1 MEMKE
6 KRQRAIREILS
17 TRSVSTQQELMDALQ
32 EKSISATQATLSRD
46 IRELGIVKQQDESG
60 KTRSCLPRQEDVSRL
75 SLPLIVTEA
84 VRSVDCAAN
93 IVVVKCRSGMADA
106 ACAALDEMALDWVV
120 GTIAGDDTI
129 FILLRTQK
137 QAAGF
142 AAQLRQLLSDKM

>member
-60 KTRSCLPRQEDVSRL
+60 KTRYCLPRQEDVSRL

>member
-6 KRQRAIREILS
+6 QRQSAIREILS
-17 TRSVSTQQELMDALQ
+17 TQRVSTQQELMDALQ
-32 EKSISATQATLSRD
+32 EKAIFATQATVSRD
-46 IRELGIVKQQDESG
+46 IRELGIVKQQEESG
-60 KTRSCLPRQEDVSRL
+60 KYRYCLPQREDVSRL
-75 SLPLIVTEA
+75 SLPLIITES
-84 VRSVDCAAN
+84 VRLVDCAAN

-106 ACAALDEMALDWVV
+106 ACAALDDMALDWVV

-142 AAQLRQLLSDKM
+142 AAQLRQLLSDKT

>member
-6 KRQRAIREILS
+6 KRQSAIREILS

-60 KTRSCLPRQEDVSRL
+60 KTRYCLPRQEDVSRL

-142 AAQLRQLLSDKM
+142 AAQLRQLLSEKL

>member
-17 TRSVSTQQELMDALQ
+17 TRSVSTQQKLIDALQ

-60 KTRSCLPRQEDVSRL
+60 KTRYCLPRQEDVSRL

-142 AAQLRQLLSDKM
+142 AAQLRQLLSEKL

>member
-60 KTRSCLPRQEDVSRL
+60 KTRYCLPRQEDVSRL

-120 GTIAGDDTI
+120 VTIAGDDTI

-142 AAQLRQLLSDKM
+142 AAQLRQLLSEKL

>member
-6 KRQRAIREILS
+6 QRQSAIREILS
-17 TRSVSTQQELMDALQ
+17 TQRVSTQQELMDALQ
-32 EKSISATQATLSRD
+32 EKAIFATQATVSRH
-46 IRELGIVKQQDESG
+46 IPELGIVKQQEQSV
-60 KTRSCLPRQEDVSRL
+60 KYRYCLPQREDVSRL
-75 SLPLIVTEA
+75 SLPLIITES
-84 VRSVDCAAN
+84 VRLVDCAAN

-106 ACAALDEMALDWVV
+106 ACAALDDMALDWVV

-142 AAQLRQLLSDKM
+142 AAQLRQLLSDKT

>member
-32 EKSISATQATLSRD
+32 EKSIFATQATLSRD

-60 KTRSCLPRQEDVSRL
+60 KTRYCLPRQEDVSRL

-142 AAQLRQLLSDKM
+142 AAQLRQLLSEKL

>member
-6 KRQRAIREILS
+6 KRQSAIREILS

-32 EKSISATQATLSRD
+32 EKAISATQATLSRD

-60 KTRSCLPRQEDVSRL
+60 KTRYCLPRQEDVSRL

>member
-17 TRSVSTQQELMDALQ
+17 ARSVSTQQELMDALQ
-32 EKSISATQATLSRD
+32 EKAISATQATLSRD

-60 KTRSCLPRQEDVSRL
+60 KTRYCLPRQEDVSRL

-142 AAQLRQLLSDKM
+142 AAQLRQLLSEKL

>member
-1 MEMKE
+1 MKE
-6 KRQRAIREILS
+6 KRQSAIREILS

-32 EKSISATQATLSRD
+32 EKAISATQATLSRD

-60 KTRSCLPRQEDVSRL
+60 KTRYCLPRREDVSRL

-142 AAQLRQLLSDKM
+142 AAQLRQLFSDKM

>member
-1 MEMKE
+1 MKE

-17 TRSVSTQQELMDALQ
+17 ARSVSTQQELMDALQ

-60 KTRSCLPRQEDVSRL
+60 KTRYCLPRQEDVSRL

-142 AAQLRQLLSDKM
+142 AAQLRQLLSEKL

>member
-46 IRELGIVKQQDESG
+46 IRELGIVTQQDESG
-60 KTRSCLPRQEDVSRL
+60 KTPYCLPRQEDVSRL

-142 AAQLRQLLSDKM
+142 AAQLRQLLSEKL

>member
-60 KTRSCLPRQEDVSRL
+60 KTRYCLPRQEDVSRL
-75 SLPLIVTEA
+75 SLPLIGHRKRC
-84 VRSVDCAAN
+84 VRWTAPP
-93 IVVVKCRSGMADA
+93 
-106 ACAALDEMALDWVV
+106 
-120 GTIAGDDTI
+120 
-129 FILLRTQK
+129 ILWW
-137 QAAGF
+137 
-142 AAQLRQLLSDKM
+142 

>member
-17 TRSVSTQQELMDALQ
+17 ARSVSTQQELMDALQ

-60 KTRSCLPRQEDVSRL
+60 KTRYCLPRQEDVSRL

-142 AAQLRQLLSDKM
+142 AAQLRQLLSEKL

>member
-17 TRSVSTQQELMDALQ
+17 TRSLSTQQELMDALQ

-60 KTRSCLPRQEDVSRL
+60 KTRYCLPRQEDVSRL

-142 AAQLRQLLSDKM
+142 AAQLRQLLSEKL

>member
-6 KRQRAIREILS
+6 KRQNAIREILS
-17 TRSVSTQQELMDALQ
+17 ARSVSTQQELMDALQ
-32 EKSISATQATLSRD
+32 EKAIFATQATLSRD

-60 KTRSCLPRQEDVSRL
+60 KSRYCLPRQEDAGRL

-84 VRSVDCAAN
+84 VQLVDCAAN

-142 AAQLRQLLSDKM
+142 AAQLRQLLSEKM

>member
-6 KRQRAIREILS
+6 NRQRAIREILS

-60 KTRSCLPRQEDVSRL
+60 KTRYCLPRQEDVSRL

-142 AAQLRQLLSDKM
+142 AAQLRQLLSEKL

>member
-60 KTRSCLPRQEDVSRL
+60 KTRYCLPRQEDVSRL
-75 SLPLIVTEA
+75 SLPLIVTDA

-142 AAQLRQLLSDKM
+142 AAQLRQLLSEKL

>member
-1 MEMKE
+1 M
-6 KRQRAIREILS
+6 APTAPAD
-17 TRSVSTQQELMDALQ
+17 TRY
-32 EKSISATQATLSRD
+32 
-46 IRELGIVKQQDESG
+46 
-60 KTRSCLPRQEDVSRL
+60 CLPRQEDVSRL

>member
-60 KTRSCLPRQEDVSRL
+60 KTRYCLPRQEDVSRL

-142 AAQLRQLLSDKM
+142 ATQLRQLLSEKL

>member
-17 TRSVSTQQELMDALQ
+17 TRSVATQQELMDALQ

-60 KTRSCLPRQEDVSRL
+60 KTRYCLPRQEDVSRL

-142 AAQLRQLLSDKM
+142 AAQLRQLLSEKL

>member
-6 KRQRAIREILS
+6 KRQRTIREILS

-60 KTRSCLPRQEDVSRL
+60 KTRYCLPRQEDVSRL

>member
-32 EKSISATQATLSRD
+32 KKSISATQATLSRD

-60 KTRSCLPRQEDVSRL
+60 KTRYCLPRQEDVSRL

-142 AAQLRQLLSDKM
+142 AAQLRQLLSEKL

>member
-1 MEMKE
+1 MKE

-17 TRSVSTQQELMDALQ
+17 TRSVSTQQKLMDALQ

-60 KTRSCLPRQEDVSRL
+60 KTRYCLPRQEDVSRL

-142 AAQLRQLLSDKM
+142 AAQLRQLLSEKL

>member
-60 KTRSCLPRQEDVSRL
+60 KTRYCLPRQEDVSRL

-84 VRSVDCAAN
+84 VRSVNCAAN

-142 AAQLRQLLSDKM
+142 AAQLRQLLSEKL

>member
-1 MEMKE
+1 MKE
-6 KRQRAIREILS
+6 KRQSAIREILS

-60 KTRSCLPRQEDVSRL
+60 KTRYCLPRQEDVSRL

-142 AAQLRQLLSDKM
+142 AAQLRQLLSEKL

>member
-60 KTRSCLPRQEDVSRL
+60 KTRYCLPRQEDVSRL

-106 ACAALDEMALDWVV
+106 ACAAQDEMALDWVV

-142 AAQLRQLLSDKM
+142 AAQLRQLLSEKL

>member
-32 EKSISATQATLSRD
+32 EESISATQATLSRD

-60 KTRSCLPRQEDVSRL
+60 KTRYCLPRQEDVSRL

-142 AAQLRQLLSDKM
+142 AAQLRQLLSEKL

>member
-1 MEMKE
+1 MEMKQQ
-6 KRQRAIREILS
+6 RQNAIREILS
-17 TRSVSTQQELMDALQ
+17 ARSVSTQQELMDALE
-32 EKSISATQATLSRD
+32 EKGMIATQATVSRD

-60 KTRSCLPRQEDVSRL
+60 KFRYSLPQRKDVSRI

-106 ACAALDEMALDWVV
+106 ACAALDDMALDWVV

-142 AAQLRQLLSDKM
+142 AAQLRQLLSEKL

>member
-1 MEMKE
+1 MKE

-60 KTRSCLPRQEDVSRL
+60 KTRYCLPRQEDVSRL

>member
-1 MEMKE
+1 MKQQ
-6 KRQRAIREILS
+6 RQNAIREILS
-17 TRSVSTQQELMDALQ
+17 ARSVSTQQELMDALQ

-60 KTRSCLPRQEDVSRL
+60 KTRYCLPRQEDVSRL

-142 AAQLRQLLSDKM
+142 AAQLRQLLSEKL

>member
-1 MEMKE
+1 MKE

-60 KTRSCLPRQEDVSRL
+60 KTRYCLPRQEDVSRL

-142 AAQLRQLLSDKM
+142 AAQLRQLLSEKL

>member
-32 EKSISATQATLSRD
+32 EKAISATQATLSRD

-60 KTRSCLPRQEDVSRL
+60 KTRYCLPRQEDVSRL

-142 AAQLRQLLSDKM
+142 AAQLRQLLSEKL

>member
-6 KRQRAIREILS
+6 KRQSAIREILS

-60 KTRSCLPRQEDVSRL
+60 KTRYCLPRQEDVSRL

>member
-1 MEMKE
+1 MK
-6 KRQRAIREILS
+6 KQRQNAIREILS
-17 TRSVSTQQELMDALQ
+17 AGNVSTQQQLMDALQ
-32 EKSISATQATLSRD
+32 QRSIPVTQATVSRD
-46 IRELGIVKQQDESG
+46 IRELGIVKQQDETG
-60 KTRSCLPRQEDVSRL
+60 TYRYYLPRQEDVRSL

-84 VRSVDCAAN
+84 VRLVDCAAN

-106 ACAALDEMALDWVV
+106 ACAALDEMNLSWVV

-142 AAQLRQLLSDKM
+142 AAQLRQLLNEKT

>member
-17 TRSVSTQQELMDALQ
+17 TRSVSTQQELMGALQ

-60 KTRSCLPRQEDVSRL
+60 KTRYCLPRQEDVSRL

-142 AAQLRQLLSDKM
+142 AAQLRQLLSEKL